1 MEANN
6 FEFADVSDVKLE
18 EEEEEEED
26 DDNEFL
32 KLLPES
38 ILKNDKVDLE
48 AVK

>member
-18 EEEEEEED
+18 EEEEDD